1 MTSYEQRVIEQ
12 RIFLTIDGQK
22 AGTFVYTFK
31 DKYEDSAWTLGS
43 QIWLVYVGDH
53 AYEISFTERTDEF
66 DSPENI
72 QIRDQFIKS
81 INFLGN
87 TTNTNTPGVGRFAE

>member
-1 MTSYEQRVIEQ
+1 M
-12 RIFLTIDGQK
+12 RIMHGLGDL
-22 AGTFVYTFK
+22 
-31 DKYEDSAWTLGS
+31 KYGLSTLE
-43 QIWLVYVGDH
+43 IM

>member
-1 MTSYEQRVIEQ
+1 MVKRPEPSSVLS
-12 RIFLTIDGQK
+12 RINMRIMPGLG
-22 AGTFVYTFK
+22 
-31 DKYEDSAWTLGS
+31 GS

-53 AYEISFTERTDEF
+53 ADEMSFTERTDKF

-81 INFLGN
+81 INFL
-87 TTNTNTPGVGRFAE
+87 